1 MKKTLKFLSLL
12 LAVFAVACNT
22 PEEPEQP
29 NNNGNNGDNGNTEQ
43 PADPNAVTMSDIRID
58 GILDVA
64 IDFSV
69 TVRNMDDYG
78 YVLIPASE
86 YTEVD
91 VDYVIANSLT
101 RPYDIENTSWEEDLV
116 IALSADTAPETE
128 YVIVMAAKNSTSSVM
143 KTTTATSLEKG
154 MDVEKISFHP
164 TEVNIESNGTNH
176 LMTMSTARYQLRVTL
191 VGSEVFGG
199 RYDNTMCVEESCV
212 CDTQCTEDVCV
223 CEKIENGF
231 IAEGAYFKV
240 QEFDGTW
247 TEYTK
252 LDPTIGNVDFYEN
265 VVTGKWEIYGTF
277 CFILDE
283 ETNSWLTIEIESPQG
298 IVIESK
304 KRTEPYE
311 FIYPIAD
318 EDGNIVP
325 LSAEAEKSQKDANV
339 WNITVAQDKDN
350 SLTFTLNLGE
360 DKAYIPSGT
369 YTVGDK
375 LTGCSMVVNNV
386 ATSLATADQ
395 YESKLVVE
403 YNEATEETIVS
414 ADVMVKSGTAVVKF
428 NNAGPFKLYEEETYT
443 EFEVYTE
450 GESINSMAIWTTWD
464 DSGYYWLE
472 CLGTYFNINLYFM
485 TGTDVEDH
493 LPAGRYYLRSSAPAD
508 GSLWIDCTR
517 SNATRIR
524 TDEGALQFACDNDT
538 AYIDVT
544 AEYDE
549 VDEFWRHSIV
559 GTLETTNG
567 KYQILLNYVKENPSI
582 Y

>member
-1 MKKTLKFLSLL
+1 MKKSLKLLSLL
-12 LAVFAVACNT
+12 IAVFMVACDT
-22 PEEPEQP
+22 PEPEPQP
-29 NNNGNNGDNGNTEQ
+29 TPDPEPTPTEG
-43 PADPNAVTMSDIRID
+43 AVTMTDIVIVD
-58 GILDVA
+58 ILDIA
-64 IDFSV
+64 GYF
-69 TVRNMDDYG
+69 TVGVCNMDEFG
-78 YVLIPASE
+78 YMVVKTEE
-86 YTEVD
+86 YTEQT
-91 VDYVIANSLT
+91 VDYIIENSGDFMLE
-101 RPYDIENTSWEEDLV
+101 DGNTSWSAEMAIPFVVDLEP
-116 IALSADTAPETE
+116 STDYT
-128 YVIVMAAKNSTSSVM
+128 IVAAAKNETSEVM
-143 KTTTATSLEKG
+143 KSATFTSLEKG

-176 LMTMSTARYQLRVTL
+176 LMTMSTALYQLRVML

-240 QEFDGTW
+240 QEFDGTTW

-283 ETNSWLTIEIESPQG
+283 EATSWLTVEIESPQG

-428 NNAGPFKLYEEETYT
+428 NNAGPFKLYEEVIAETET
-443 EFEVYTE
+443 FNE
-450 GESINSMAIWTTWD
+450 GRNLMIWAMYSG
-464 DSGYYWLE
+464 DSWWLDWSGDYFCGY
-472 CLGTYFNINLYFM
+472 LYFV
-485 TGTDVEDH
+485 TDNEEY
-493 LPAGRYYLRSSAPAD
+493 LPAGRYYLRSTAPAD
-508 GSLWIDCTR
+508 GSLWIDCSR
-517 SNATRIR
+517 SDIARLRSGVTQS
-524 TDEGALQFACDNDT
+524 LVCDGEND
-538 AYIDVT
+538 YIDVT
-544 AEYDE
+544 VEE
-549 VDEFWRHSIV
+549 NEEGVKMHTIV
-559 GTLETTNG
+559 GTLKTTDGSYIVNF
-567 KYQILLNYVKENPSI
+567 NYDANTRGAL
-582 Y
+582 